1 MQVFPIY
8 FLDFSTTAK
17 AVALSAMSASLRRYC
32 ENTTTAAALQRAL
45 YPEEFGSIKA
55 SIKSIRH
62 SFLLWGLGMKERT
75 LVNGKKIKK
84 GRPLGNFTLLLVKF
98 TRVY

>member
-1 MQVFPIY
+1 MHFTPLADKATIAEHRGLLALVMQVFPIY

-62 SFLLWGLGMKERT
+62 SFFTMGIGD
-75 LVNGKKIKK
+75 GKKDPRK
-84 GRPLGNFTLLLVKF
+84 
-98 TRVY
+98 

>member
-62 SFLLWGLGMKERT
+62 SFFTMGIGDER
-75 LVNGKKIKK
+75 KDPKMERK
-84 GRPLGNFTLLLVKF
+84 
-98 TRVY
+98 